1 MSAGAEVLELA
12 SFAAAGAAVASLHLL
27 ALGAAVKRLVS
38 GGARAAAA
46 LTALRL
52 ALLVGALTAASLRG
66 AAPLLALALGL
77 VLTRAALIRRIGGV
91 A

>member
-1 MSAGAEVLELA
+1 MSAGAEILELA
-12 SFAAAGAAVASLHLL
+12 GFAAAGAAVSWLHLL
-27 ALGAAVKRLVS
+27 ALIAAVKRLVT

-52 ALLVGALTAASLRG
+52 ALLVGALTAASLCG
-66 AAPLLALALGL
+66 AGPLLALALGL
-77 VLTRAALIRRIGGV
+77 LIARVALVRRIGGV